1 MFSCSEV
8 FQFRIEKSS
17 HFKTD
22 HLSCPRTILIFDKE
36 GVIEILLFRSSA
48 KSQNQLFNFLP
59 RSNRMPLSGTLAR
72 FARIGV
78 HPSTNNNSDPF
89 FYQINAMDSGIDFD
103 LMGVSRNR
111 LFLQK

>member
-1 MFSCSEV
+1 
-8 FQFRIEKSS
+8 
-17 HFKTD
+17 
-22 HLSCPRTILIFDKE
+22 
-36 GVIEILLFRSSA
+36 
-48 KSQNQLFNFLP
+48 
-59 RSNRMPLSGTLAR
+59 MPLSGTLAR

-78 HPSTNNNSDPF
+78 HPSTNNSDPF